1 MASSLLGNRL
11 SFPSFAICEAGHSR
25 SISTVVRC
33 CLTRG
38 SHSGRGNFRLGVHAK
53 VTFAAVR
60 AFNENERSLPE
71 YDPAIDVRDVQTT
84 LPILESL
91 EASGSEASS
100 LPYLEEGNCAL
111 PASVPV
117 SEEELLLP
125 RQQEAELWK
134 VLDACFNA
142 ADLRLV
148 GRTYDLLQRRG
159 MLPNF
164 GKYKSIVAAEGT
176 RNVSP
181 AVLLESSGLEATK
194 LSPKK
199 WGMSGSSAF
208 AFVALLAL
216 FSILVNNNIDV
227 RPILVIVLATAVA
240 DAIYVGGAGIAQV
253 LSLWPPYRKRVLVHE
268 AGHVLAAY
276 LLGCPV
282 RGIFLDAFQA
292 LRMGIQGQAGTQ
304 FWDET
309 LEDELREGR
318 LTNASFDRY
327 CMVLFAGIA
336 AEALVYGEAE
346 GGENDENLYKSIVS
360 ILRPPWTPSEMSN
373 QARWAVLQSYKLL
386 RKHRSAYDTV
396 VTSLE
401 EGASLGTI
409 VRRIEDGMFSSFATS

>member
-181 AVLLESSGLEATK
+181 AVLLESSGLEA
-194 LSPKK
+194 
-199 WGMSGSSAF
+199 
-208 AFVALLAL
+208 
-216 FSILVNNNIDV
+216 
-227 RPILVIVLATAVA
+227 
-240 DAIYVGGAGIAQV
+240 
-253 LSLWPPYRKRVLVHE
+253 
-268 AGHVLAAY
+268 Y

-282 RGIFLDAFQA
+282 RGVFLDAFQA

>member
-181 AVLLESSGLEATK
+181 AVLLESSGLE
-194 LSPKK
+194 
-199 WGMSGSSAF
+199 
-208 AFVALLAL
+208 
-216 FSILVNNNIDV
+216 
-227 RPILVIVLATAVA
+227 VA

-282 RGIFLDAFQA
+282 RGVFLDAFQA

>member
-164 GKYKSIVAAEGT
+164 GKYKSIVA
-176 RNVSP
+176 
-181 AVLLESSGLEATK
+181 
-194 LSPKK
+194 
-199 WGMSGSSAF
+199 
-208 AFVALLAL
+208 
-216 FSILVNNNIDV
+216 
-227 RPILVIVLATAVA
+227 
-240 DAIYVGGAGIAQV
+240 
-253 LSLWPPYRKRVLVHE
+253 
-268 AGHVLAAY
+268 Y

-282 RGIFLDAFQA
+282 RGVFLDAFQA